1 MGIQN
6 TGGQQLKPWEIAV
19 QQARAAVYGVS
30 GINRG
35 GEAASRP
42 PLLMPSAVSEQPMQE
57 PQEQAALPVALVE
70 ARAQLAQRAATAR
83 QAARS
88 AKKQREQALGLTPIS
103 EPLSAAMLEYAQS
116 RPVEPPKPQVV
127 QPQPQAELPE
137 APSAA
142 ALLAGKVV
150 SAGAARVFLV
160 LHFLATQLY
169 IEHVRTQAQKAA
181 EGAPTSEASRFRRAA
196 ALASAAKVP
205 ESWCFHCPA
214 ALVALL
220 AEYSTKQLGRH
231 VEELE
236 ALGLLDAAAQ
246 SEKVPGWQRK
256 GRKPEPGK
264 VFGMYTGTLYRVK
277 LALEADAP
285 RLTQNDYRTPH
296 RDLERDTMCGRTPE
310 LWMSELQ
317 NLLSGQVP
325 SEGQKRAAVLAF
337 ITHSPLDVVGTSPTE
352 SVQDAVYQMLDLA
365 GLTGTWQALA
375 VNRIARMICRGL
387 NDEDWHAW
395 WCKQLWIAIDRDDL
409 QALSAQL
416 QRLLVDAHEWPDAQ
430 NLGAV
435 FAARRRA
442 A

>member
-1 MGIQN
+1 MGIQH
-6 TGGQQLKPWEIAV
+6 TDGRQLKPWEIAV
-19 QQARAAVYGVS
+19 ERARAAVYGVS
-30 GINRG
+30 GINTG
-35 GEAASRP
+35 GEAASHVP
-42 PLLMPSAVSEQPMQE
+42 PVLISPTP
-57 PQEQAALPVALVE
+57 PEQAAQESQNPAALPAAVAE
-70 ARAQLAQRAATAR
+70 AREQLAQKAK
-83 QAARS
+83 AARREAQG
-88 AKKQREQALGLTPIS
+88 AKRQREQALGLQPIS
-103 EPLSAAMLEYAQS
+103 EPLSAAVLEYVQY
-116 RPVEPPKPQVV
+116 RPVEPPKPEVV
-127 QPQPQAELPE
+127 QRVELPE

-169 IEHVRTQAQKAA
+169 IEHVRAQAQKAA

-196 ALASAAKVP
+196 ALASAARVP
-205 ESWCFHCPA
+205 DSWCFHCPA

-236 ALGLLDAAAQ
+236 ALGLLDAAPQ

-256 GRKPEPGK
+256 GRRPEAGK

-285 RLTQNDYRTPH
+285 RLTRNDYRTPH

-317 NLLSGQVP
+317 NLLLGQVP
-325 SEGQKRAAVLAF
+325 SEEQKKAAVLAF
-337 ITHSPLDVVGTSPTE
+337 IQHNPLDVVGTLPTE

-365 GLTGTWQALA
+365 GLTGTWQAMA

-387 NDEDWHAW
+387 NDEGWHAW

-416 QRLLVDAHEWPDAQ
+416 QRLLVDAREWPEAQ
-430 NLGAV
+430 NLGAI
-435 FAARRRA
+435 FAARRKA